1 MNKKKFF
8 PGIVILLVL
17 AVCSCKKAAVQE
29 NQSSQPEESTNIE
42 ESINNE
48 SNSSYWVMEN
58 IKVREE
64 PNTGGKQITIL
75 QRGAMVQKLDTGEKA
90 VINNITSNWLYIQTE
105 YGDKGWCFGGYLAD
119 SKEKAVITGY
129 WINEKEKTVHYL
141 DYNGEYMTGK
151 FESSGVGGTWSYTGG
166 NIINITI
173 QYEHYDDDVN
183 YSTELSFA
191 IIDND
196 TVKFGDKVYK
206 RMTR

>member
-1 MNKKKFF
+1 MSIKYFF
-8 PGIVILLVL
+8 LGI
-17 AVCSCKKAAVQE
+17 AVFAALTVGSCKKSGVQE
-29 NQSSQPEESTNIE
+29 NQNSQPEESANIE
-42 ESINNE
+42 SEAK
-48 SNSSYWVMEN
+48 SSYWVMEN

-64 PNTGGKQITIL
+64 PNTNGKQITIL
-75 QRGAMVQKLDTGEKA
+75 QRGAVVQKLKTGEETTL
-90 VINNITSNWLYIQTE
+90 NNITSNWLYVETE

-129 WINEKEKTVHYL
+129 WINEKEKTVYYL

-166 NIINITI
+166 NIIHITI
-173 QYEHYDDDVN
+173 QYEHYDDNVN
-183 YSTELSFA
+183 YSTELPFS

-196 TVKFGDKVYK
+196 NVKFGDKVYK

>member
-1 MNKKKFF
+1 MNKKYFF
-8 PGIVILLVL
+8 PGVVIFLLLTVG
-17 AVCSCKKAAVQE
+17 SCKKSNVQE
-29 NQSSQPEESTNIE
+29 NQTGQPEESVSME
-42 ESINNE
+42 KSDNNE
-48 SNSSYWVMEN
+48 VKSYWVVEN

-64 PNTGGKQITIL
+64 PKTNGKEITIL
-75 QRGAMVQKLDTGEKA
+75 QRGKIVQKLKTGEKTT
-90 VINNITSNWLYIQTE
+90 INNITSNWLYIETE

-119 SKEKAVITGY
+119 TKEKAVITGY

-166 NIINITI
+166 NIIAITI

-183 YSTELSFA
+183 YSTELPFA